1 MREKYNFIT
10 VEGNTGAGK
19 TTLARMLAEQYKG
32 NLILEDFVDNPF
44 LPKFYIDRE
53 RYAFPCELHFLMARQ
68 KQLSE
73 IIASNK
79 LKQGFNISDYLLNKS
94 LLYGQ
99 VNLEGDEYQLYANI
113 FNALYPKLPKPE
125 LVVYVH
131 STVPRLIKN
140 IQKRGRGFEQDVDPN
155 YLQKV
160 EELYMEY
167 FKSNP
172 QLKVL
177 IIHADNLDFVAH
189 PEHYQQI
196 LEWVNKDYE
205 GGITDLYLNEE
216 VRKEK

>member
-1 MREKYNFIT
+1 MRDKYNFIT

-19 TTLARMLAEQYKG
+19 TTLAQMLAVEYSG
-32 NLILEDFVDNPF
+32 SLILEDFVDNPF
-44 LPKFYIDRE
+44 LPKFYEDRA

-68 KQLSE
+68 KQLTN

-79 LKQGFNISDYLLNKS
+79 LKRGFNISDYLLNKS

-99 VNLEGDEYQLYANI
+99 VNLKEEEYELYANI
-113 FNALYPKLPKPE
+113 FNALYPALPEPE
-125 LVVYVH
+125 LVIYVH

-140 IQKRGRGFEQDVDPN
+140 IQKRGRGFEQGVDPN

-160 EELYMEY
+160 EELYMDY
-167 FKSNP
+167 FQKNP

-177 IIHADNLDFVAH
+177 ILHSDNLDFVEH

-196 LEWVNKDYE
+196 LEWVNRDYK
-205 GGITDLYLNEE
+205 GGITNLYLDD
-216 VRKEK
+216 

>member
-1 MREKYNFIT
+1 MKDKYNFIT

-19 TTLARMLAEQYKG
+19 TTLAQMLAEQYKG

-53 RYAFPCELHFLMARQ
+53 RYAFPCELYFLMDRQ
-68 KQLSE
+68 KQLSKVIE
-73 IIASNK
+73 SKMLNK
-79 LKQGFNISDYLLNKS
+79 GFNISDYLLNKS

-99 VNLEGDEYQLYANI
+99 VNLKEEEFQLYARV
-113 FNALYPKLPKPE
+113 FHSLYPQLPEPE
-125 LVVYVH
+125 LVIYVH

-140 IQKRGRGFEQDVDPN
+140 IRKRGRGFEQGVDPN

-167 FKSNP
+167 FRKNP

-177 IIHADNLDFVAH
+177 ILHADNLDFVAH
-189 PEHYQQI
+189 PEHYEQI
-196 LEWVNKDYE
+196 LDWVNRDYE
-205 GGITDLYLNEE
+205 GGITNLYLED
-216 VRKEK
+216 

>member
-1 MREKYNFIT
+1 MKDKYHFIT

-19 TTLARMLAEQYKG
+19 TTLAQMLAAQYNG

-44 LPKFYIDRE
+44 LPKFYIDQD
-53 RYAFPCELHFLMARQ
+53 RYAFPCELYFLMDRQ

-73 IIASNK
+73 IIASNR
-79 LKQGFNISDYLLNKS
+79 LREGFNISDYLLNKS

-99 VNLEGDEYQLYANI
+99 ANLEGDEYQLYARV
-113 FNALYPKLPKPE
+113 FNNLYPILPQPE
-125 LVVYVH
+125 LVIYVH

-140 IQKRGRGFEQDVDPN
+140 IQKRGRGFEQGVDPN

-160 EELYMEY
+160 EELYMDY
-167 FKSNP
+167 FEKNP

-177 IIHADNLDFVAH
+177 ILHADNLDFVAH

-196 LEWVNKDYE
+196 LEWVNRDYE
-205 GGITDLYLNEE
+205 AGITNLYLDS
-216 VRKEK
+216 